1 MKARPTSAT
10 TAAAERTGMP
20 LTAITRGVSAAMAD
34 CELSF
39 VDRSPIDI
47 ALARKQHAGYVA
59 ALRALGCDVL
69 ELPAQEAL
77 PDSVFVEDV
86 ALVMDEVAVM
96 TRPGA
101 ESRRLEG
108 ASIAD
113 DLVRFRPLLR
123 MEAPATL
130 DGGDV
135 LRIGRQVFVGESA
148 RSNPEGRRQLQSLLA
163 PHGYTVQGV
172 AMRDC
177 LHLKSAVTAIADGR
191 LLVNPRWVDT
201 GAFAGFELIEV
212 DPGEPHAANVLRIG
226 NSLLYP
232 DCFPSTAAR
241 LRAAGLRMLT
251 VDVSELQ
258 KAEGAVT
265 CCSLVFETA

>member
-1 MKARPTSAT
+1 MA
-10 TAAAERTGMP
+10 
-20 LTAITRGVSAAMAD
+20 LIAITRGVSAAMAD

-39 VDRSPIDI
+39 VARAAIDF
-47 ALARKQHAGYVA
+47 ALAQRQHAAYVS
-59 ALRALGCDVL
+59 ALQALGCEVV
-69 ELPAQEAL
+69 ELPAQEAM

-86 ALVMDEVAVM
+86 ALVLDEVAVM

-108 ASIAD
+108 ASIAGM
-113 DLVRFRPLLR
+113 LARFRPLLR

-135 LRIGRQVFVGESA
+135 LRIGRQVYVGESA
-148 RSNPEGRRQLQSLLA
+148 RSNPEGRRQLQALLA

-172 AMRDC
+172 AMHDC
-177 LHLKSAVTAIADGR
+177 LHLKSAVTAIADGQ

-201 GAFAGFELIEV
+201 AAFAGFELIEV
-212 DPGEPHAANVLRIG
+212 DPGEPHAANVLRVG
-226 NSLLYP
+226 DALVYP
-232 DCFPSTAAR
+232 DCFPLTTAR
-241 LRAAGLRMLT
+241 LRAIGLRVLT

-265 CCSLVFETA
+265 CCSLVFSQA